1 MAARGGRAVGLLVM
15 AAILAVG
22 GCEGDSRTA
31 VGVSSEQAADVKEVA
46 RDYQQASVDQD
57 YEAAC
62 EARTKRLLRSWDADT
77 IAECVEITSAPRIG
91 DYRDA
96 RVSTGEPIKLPAF
109 GPHSSGIGLRVT
121 VRSTLGGLVKHTAL
135 RLVPGERDSWLVDQM
150 ANLVDETDT
159 GAVQAALEG
168 RL

>member
-1 MAARGGRAVGLLVM
+1 M

-31 VGVSSEQAADVKEVA
+31 GGVSNEPAAAVKKVA
-46 RDYQQASVDQD
+46 RDYQQALLDQD

-91 DYRDA
+91 DYSDA
-96 RVSTGEPIKLPAF
+96 RLSTGEPIELPAF
-109 GPHSSGIGLRVT
+109 GPHPSGIGLRVT
-121 VRSTLGGLVKHTAL
+121 MKSTLADTVHHSAL

-159 GAVQAALEG
+159 EAVRAALEG